1 MPRRKKDARIL
12 YIKLDRQLYELLE
25 DRAEATGDTK
35 TGLVEKILSEHLLK
49 NNRIGSEFSTSSKP

>member
-35 TGLVEKILSEHLLK
+35 TGLVEKILSEYLLK
-49 NNRIGSEFSTSSKP
+49 NNRTGSKSSTSSEP